1 MIGRVIGGKY
11 LITEHI
17 GSGGMANV
25 YKAVE
30 KDTNHVVAVKALKDE
45 FLEDQEFVRRFGRE
59 AQAVVSLS
67 HDNIVRSLGVISEE
81 GGRYIILEYI
91 EGQTAKELLKEH
103 GRFEARK
110 AIHIATQ
117 ICDALIHAHERGI
130 IHRDIKPQNVLI
142 NARGRVKLTDFGIAR
157 DASASTTTFAGTN
170 VLGSVHYISP
180 EQARGEVVDAKSDI
194 YSLGVSL
201 YELATGTLPFT
212 GETNVAIAL
221 KHLNDQIEPPAGR
234 FPDMP
239 RALNDIILRATNKN
253 PLKRYQSAREMKQ
266 DLLRALRE
274 PDGKFVKLDADAPAK
289 RAFLSPIATP
299 VRLAFM
305 LFIALGLLAVAFFIV
320 TRPRIDET
328 QLFVPNLVGR
338 PEEDALDLG
347 SRRGFNV
354 EIGARINDE
363 GSLRGDV
370 IAQEP
375 PANTPARGG
384 EVITLTVS
392 EGPTVIAVPNL
403 YSSTLDEAV
412 SLLES
417 EGLLIGQVQ
426 YELVENAPEGV
437 VIRQDPIA
445 GEQLLADEPINIWIN
460 EDPSDHVDVP
470 SLAERSLEDAMLLA
484 EGQGFE
490 SIFVREIESQ
500 DGVPEGTV
508 LGQSPSAEEIVPKET
523 PLELQVT
530 EVVQRDYA
538 CDISF
543 NLDIVNPGTRVFVTF
558 IAANGAQYIVYD
570 ERLPTGMQTVPV
582 RIESNDEKDKTVIV
596 YEDGLETRREIYAMT
611 PKNTQ

>member
-1 MIGRVIGGKY
+1 
-11 LITEHI
+11 
-17 GSGGMANV
+17 MA
-25 YKAVE
+25 A
-30 KDTNHVVAVKALKDE
+30 A
-45 FLEDQEFVRRFGRE
+45 
-59 AQAVVSLS
+59 
-67 HDNIVRSLGVISEE
+67 
-81 GGRYIILEYI
+81 
-91 EGQTAKELLKEH
+91 
-103 GRFEARK
+103 
-110 AIHIATQ
+110 
-117 ICDALIHAHERGI
+117 
-130 IHRDIKPQNVLI
+130 DIW
-142 NARGRVKLTDFGIAR
+142 G
-157 DASASTTTFAGTN
+157 
-170 VLGSVHYISP
+170 
-180 EQARGEVVDAKSDI
+180 
-194 YSLGVSL
+194 
-201 YELATGTLPFT
+201 
-212 GETNVAIAL
+212 
-221 KHLNDQIEPPAGR
+221 
-234 FPDMP
+234 
-239 RALNDIILRATNKN
+239 
-253 PLKRYQSAREMKQ
+253 
-266 DLLRALRE
+266 
-274 PDGKFVKLDADAPAK
+274 
-289 RAFLSPIATP
+289 
-299 VRLAFM
+299 
-305 LFIALGLLAVAFFIV
+305 FIALGLLAVAFFIV

-490 SIFVREIESQ
+490 SIFVREIES
-500 DGVPEGTV
+500 TV